1 MQSCVKRK
9 QKITSSNF
17 SAIGMQALWRASVF
31 SGRSLTASRN
41 FTMSIL
47 SPLRPTV
54 CRLTA
59 EPPLYTSE
67 TAYGPACAMVKM
79 MNFFSCQRVSD
90 TTALFFQTK
99 IIPLFCSFERV
110 LSDLILKPVKKS
122 GYRSIRSHFVL
133 LTFQDL
139 IDQGHVIF
147 LEEITLC
154 FNYPFNCFS
163 HAPSQMSPICKYA
176 R

>member
-1 MQSCVKRK
+1 MCLR
-9 QKITSSNF
+9 I
-17 SAIGMQALWRASVF
+17 F
-31 SGRSLTASRN
+31 SGKSLTASRN

-54 CRLTA
+54 CTLTA

-67 TAYGPACAMVKM
+67 TAYGQACAMVKM
-79 MNFFSCQRVSD
+79 MNFFSCRRVSD
-90 TTALFFQTK
+90 TTAVQTK
-99 IIPLFCSFERV
+99 IIPLFCSFERE
-110 LSDLILKPVKKS
+110 LSDLILKSVKKS
-122 GYRSIRSHFVL
+122 RYRSIRFHFVL

-139 IDQGHVIF
+139 IDQGDVIF

-154 FNYPFNCFS
+154 FSYPFNCFS